1 MTRLRWAIGLSLAVA
16 AALVLLWLASSM
28 PWLSYA
34 EAPAAPP
41 ISELFLTRS
50 FGQLQEASV
59 FLERRTP
66 LATVVDTS
74 IFGGLPLG
82 STPEAAAQFLRIA
95 PSGRAKGEVWFQTPK
110 AELHVWYSP
119 HSGPSAGH
127 WLIYAVPTHCSL
139 DDVITDRALRNQLRS
154 LLPEARSVSV
164 GILGADGSAISIH
177 ASRSHVGRV
186 YLMRASAGSA

>member
-1 MTRLRWAIGLSLAVA
+1 MTRLRWAIGLSLAMA
-16 AALVLLWLASSM
+16 AVFVLLWLLSSM

-59 FLERRTP
+59 LLERRTP

-82 STPEAAAQFLRIA
+82 STPEAAVQFLRLA
-95 PSGRAKGEVWFQTPK
+95 PSGRAEGDVWFQTPK

-119 HSGPSAGH
+119 HSGTSAGH
-127 WLIYAVPTHCSL
+127 WLIYAVPIRSSL
-139 DDVITDRALRNQLRS
+139 DDVITDRALRDQLRS
-154 LLPEARSVSV
+154 LLPEARSVPV
-164 GILGADGSAISIH
+164 GILGPDGSAVTIH
-177 ASRSHVGRV
+177 ASRSHVERV
-186 YLMRASAGSA
+186 YLTRAFAGSA